1 MAPTLVGEQAVVVGA
16 GMGGLAAAALA
27 DHFERVVVLER
38 DTLPPDATH
47 RAGTPQSRHIHAL
60 LAGGQRAL
68 GELFPGFDRDLAS
81 AGAVPLRVTLDVR
94 IEMPGYDPFPQRDLG
109 FVTCSMSR
117 PLIEF
122 VVRRR
127 VERHANITLRPRC
140 RMREFVPSA
149 DRAAV
154 TAVCFENADGKSE
167 TLPADLVVD
176 ASGRASPTLGL
187 LESIGQ
193 PMPEETVIGVD
204 IGYATA
210 VFAIP
215 DDAPSDWKAMRTVP
229 NIRESTRGGLMLPLE
244 GGRWMV
250 TVGGRH
256 GDKPPGDGD
265 GFLAFTR
272 QLRTSTLYD
281 AIRHAERLGDVF
293 RFGLSASVWRHFER
307 LEAFPRGLLPFSDT
321 ICRFNPV
328 YGQGMS
334 VAAQEAVLLRRL
346 LASGEGDPLAGLA
359 PAFFAEACGLIETP
373 WTSAAVPDFAFPETK
388 GQRPPDL
395 DRMLR
400 FRRAFN
406 RLAAADP
413 AVHKLTTEVGH
424 LLKPRSVLRDPGL
437 VERVQAMMTD
447 A

>member
-16 GMGGLAAAALA
+16 GMGGLAAAAALA

-47 RAGTPQSRHIHAL
+47 RAGTAQSRHIHAL

-81 AGAVPLRVTLDVR
+81 AGPVPLRVTLDVR

-215 DDAPSDWKAMRTVP
+215 DDPHP
-229 NIRESTRGGLMLPLE
+229 I
-244 GGRWMV
+244 GRRC
-250 TVGGRH
+250 GRF
-256 GDKPPGDGD
+256 P
-265 GFLAFTR
+265 
-272 QLRTSTLYD
+272 TSG
-281 AIRHAERLGDVF
+281 R
-293 RFGLSASVWRHFER
+293 
-307 LEAFPRGLLPFSDT
+307 
-321 ICRFNPV
+321 
-328 YGQGMS
+328 
-334 VAAQEAVLLRRL
+334 
-346 LASGEGDPLAGLA
+346 A
-359 PAFFAEACGLIETP
+359 PA
-373 WTSAAVPDFAFPETK
+373 AA
-388 GQRPPDL
+388 
-395 DRMLR
+395 
-400 FRRAFN
+400 
-406 RLAAADP
+406 
-413 AVHKLTTEVGH
+413 
-424 LLKPRSVLRDPGL
+424 
-437 VERVQAMMTD
+437 
-447 A
+447 